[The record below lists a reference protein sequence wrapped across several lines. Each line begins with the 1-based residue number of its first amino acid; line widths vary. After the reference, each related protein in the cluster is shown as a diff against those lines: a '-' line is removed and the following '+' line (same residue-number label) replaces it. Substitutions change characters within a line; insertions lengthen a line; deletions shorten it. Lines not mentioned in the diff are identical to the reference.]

1 MALTK
6 ADIIDSVADN
16 NGYSKREA
24 TDKVGEILLE
34 IIKRTLASGEKGGQ
48 EKGGQIFEKG
58 GQIFGFDNLL
68 ICSRIR

>member
-48 EKGGQIFEKG
+48 
-58 GQIFGFDNLL
+58 IFGFDNL
-68 ICSRIR
+68 